1 MIAQRH
7 GDAKFKRWRRSYAT
21 RPPEVSSFSSH
32 YPGNDDRY
40 VKYAE
45 DMRVSVRETL
55 IRSLSDMRLKIHRKF
70 PKAESLK
77 DCMSR
82 TIPFYT
88 DQIVPQSVAKD
99 KTVLIASSE
108 NAIRGLFMHL
118 CDIPPDR
125 ISEVEI
131 PTGLPLVYNIRKRC
145 IQLLETG
152 LEDPNDPL
160 GHLDFGSAP
169 ELLFQP
175 CDSENDEECF
185 LGADGRSYRYDPLIR
200 LGEEERKAVEEEIML
215 AAREAEKAA
224 AAAVVRSPAP
234 AAVGV

>member
-7 GDAKFKRWRRSYAT
+7 GEAKFKRWRRSYGT

-45 DMRVSVRETL
+45 DMRVSVKETV
-55 IRSLSDMRLKIHRKF
+55 IRSISDMRLKIHRKF

-99 KTVLIASSE
+99 KTVMIASSM
-108 NAIRGLFMHL
+108 IH
-118 CDIPPDR
+118 
-125 ISEVEI
+125 
-131 PTGLPLVYNIRKRC
+131 
-145 IQLLETG
+145 
-152 LEDPNDPL
+152 
-160 GHLDFGSAP
+160 
-169 ELLFQP
+169 
-175 CDSENDEECF
+175 
-185 LGADGRSYRYDPLIR
+185 
-200 LGEEERKAVEEEIML
+200 
-215 AAREAEKAA
+215 
-224 AAAVVRSPAP
+224 
-234 AAVGV
+234 